1 MGILKRLWRRNGRRS
16 ADERRELL
24 LRFGR
29 ITEGRILDSQTTATG
44 QELVFFVYC
53 INGVDFESS
62 ELLTEEQVR
71 KPAQYSPGATV
82 SVRFDPKN
90 HGNSIIV

>member
-1 MGILKRLWRRNGRRS
+1 MGLLKRLWRKNGQQS
-16 ADERRELL
+16 ADERREFL

-29 ITEGRILDSQTTATG
+29 ITEGRILDAQPTATG
-44 QELVFFVYC
+44 EELVFFVYC

-62 ELLTEEQVR
+62 ELLTEEQLR
-71 KPAQYSPGATV
+71 RPAHYAPGATV
-82 SVRFDPKN
+82 NVRFDPKN